1 MIRLEILIDK
11 NGKIS
16 QSNRDKIQMIFDT
29 FSGSSIVMEI
39 KKKTKKRSL
48 PQNSLLWLYNEI
60 LGKELGY
67 TAEEMHEVMK
77 GEIFG
82 YEEKKFGDEIKL
94 IPKKHTK
101 NLSTIDFAWYI
112 QEYQRI
118 AIQKLNV
125 LLPDPE

>member
-1 MIRLEILIDK
+1 MIQLEILIDK

-16 QSNRDKIQMIFDT
+16 ENNRGKVQMIFDT
-29 FSGSSIVMEI
+29 FAGQII
-39 KKKTKKRSL
+39 IANFKKKTRKRSL

-94 IPKKHTK
+94 VPKKHTK
-101 NLSTIDFAWYI
+101 DLSTIDFAWYI